1 MLDGKR
7 AYICSPLSAKTREE
21 RLENMMIAKIWLDT
35 ISRAFHCRTFASHAY
50 LPLMLDDTIPE
61 ERELALSIG
70 KQLLDFCDVLL
81 ICGERIS
88 SGMKGEILHA
98 WDTGKGVYW
107 FDDRRIPF
115 GLKLIK
121 NWEELKDAVQIPEK
135 NISE

>member
-1 MLDGKR
+1 
-7 AYICSPLSAKTREE
+7 
-21 RLENMMIAKIWLDT
+21 
-35 ISRAFHCRTFASHAY
+35 
-50 LPLMLDDTIPE
+50 
-61 ERELALSIG
+61 
-70 KQLLDFCDVLL
+70 
-81 ICGERIS
+81 
-88 SGMKGEILHA
+88 MKGEILHA